1 VKNDFRLT
9 FRAESL
15 KSEENRVSGLPEEQK
30 TMKNEK
36 YSSSSADEMQKMT
49 KTTHRRLTTDEKCK
63 IKPVVGRRNA
73 KNDEN
78 YSSSAD
84 DGIFS

>member
-36 YSSSSADEMQKMT
+36 YSSSSADEMQKLQKNT
-49 KTTHRRLTTDEKCK
+49 RRRPTKCK
-63 IKPVVGRRNA
+63 K
-73 KNDEN
+73 
-78 YSSSAD
+78 
-84 DGIFS
+84 